1 MSVDLS
7 IKAKREVDIYD
18 TNITYNLAPMYYKAI
33 DKDLGLKKLKGM
45 TCEKALPIINK
56 AIDDMIKN
64 RKEYEKLNPSNGWG
78 TYDGLLEIFREM
90 RTICEDN
97 PDGVFDMDL

>member
-7 IKAKREVDIYD
+7 IKAKREVDIYE

-33 DKDLGLKKLKGM
+33 DKNLGLKKLKGM
-45 TCEKALPIINK
+45 TCKQALPIIDN
-56 AIDDMIKN
+56 AIKN
-64 RKEYEKLNPSNGWG
+64 MVENKKEYEKLNPSNGWG
-78 TYDGLLEIFREM
+78 TYEGLLGTFREI
-90 RTICEDN
+90 RNVCEDN